1 VFSCV
6 SVRCYPGCK
15 CPIDIHAVS
24 SVSVSIISVR
34 KFERLFGDVSEL
46 CASAG
51 YLDAQNLSLHTQSMT
66 HTQVLQAKFRDT
78 DATSS
83 DGSVLGQRRNS
94 LNQQT
99 QAQQQAHTQAVYAPV
114 SLTSDNFET
123 VELLN
128 YVHMGWGA
136 IGHCFGASAVDK
148 LAQSSAASMNDLS
161 TDACRGANLSTNT
174 LVTSVST
181 VSALPTP
188 LQPHNTQMP
197 RKKYFLKILSKQ
209 AIVIEGQR
217 KHVLAEA
224 STLSTV
230 AHTFMVHLYSRSAF
244 VFTLCCWFLTSL
256 ITGFRPQMNLF
267 MSSSFFPAVTYS
279 TFCTDMFPE

>member
-1 VFSCV
+1 
-6 SVRCYPGCK
+6 
-15 CPIDIHAVS
+15 VS
-24 SVSVSIISVR
+24 SVSASIISVR

-46 CASAG
+46 FASAG
-51 YLDAQNLSLHTQSMT
+51 YLDAQNLSLLTQSMT
-66 HTQVLQAKFRDT
+66 HAQVLQAKFRDT

-83 DGSVLGQRRNS
+83 DGSVFGQRRNS

-99 QAQQQAHTQAVYAPV
+99 QAQHQAHTQAVYAPV

-136 IGHCFGASAVDK
+136 IGHCFGANVVGK
-148 LAQSSAASMNDLS
+148 VAQSSAASMNDLS
-161 TDACRGANLSTNT
+161 TDASKDANLSTNT

-181 VSALPTP
+181 ASALPTP
-188 LQPHNTQMP
+188 LQTHNHTQMP

-209 AIVIEGQR
+209 AIVNEGQR

-230 AHTFMVHLYSRSAF
+230 AHTFMVHLYSRSH
-244 VFTLCCWFLTSL
+244 LISL
-256 ITGFRPQMNLF
+256 L
-267 MSSSFFPAVTYS
+267 
-279 TFCTDMFPE
+279 